1 MLGFRAR
8 AGRTRSERPI
18 RRRQYT
24 DEWVGLLVLLT
35 VAVFFAAAIEA
46 GVLHQWLQPPG
57 RLHILLPQTGVGGLS
72 PGADVEVVGIHA
84 GTVRS
89 VRLNTDGAM
98 YAVAEIDPQ
107 AEPFIRRDSRAT
119 ISLRYAVA
127 GAAYVSLSRGKG
139 EPMDWNYAVVPA
151 TTANNPVDLLT
162 ETIRDIQAKMT
173 PILANA
179 EDATGSLK
187 TILDDIRQG
196 KGSAGKLLT
205 EDTMIRS
212 AEQTLATLQSTVAK
226 LQPIENKASTVVT
239 HTDAVVRHTD
249 AVVGNLR
256 AITAD
261 LRAASPALPAI
272 TAHAAEASK
281 DLPALMLQARVTAN
295 ELQRLLAQL
304 RTLWYLGGSGAPKG
318 DPHRVPPSDIEP

>member
-1 MLGFRAR
+1 MLGLRTR
-8 AGRTRSERPI
+8 AGRAPSEPRPERPI

-24 DEWVGLLVLLT
+24 DEWVGLLVLLS

-46 GVLHQWLQPPG
+46 GLLHQWLQPPG
-57 RLHILLPQTGVGGLS
+57 RLRILLPQTGVGGLS

-89 VRLNTDGAM
+89 LRLNTDGAM
-98 YAVAEIDPQ
+98 YAVADIDPQ

-127 GAAYVSLSRGKG
+127 GAAYVSLSRGTA
-139 EPMDWNYAVVPA
+139 EPMDWDYAVVSA
-151 TTANNPVDLLT
+151 TTAHNPVDLLT

-187 TILDDIRQG
+187 IILDDIKQG
-196 KGSAGKLLT
+196 KGSAGQLLT
-205 EDTMIRS
+205 DDTMIRS
-212 AEQTLATLQSTVAK
+212 AEQTLATLQTTIAR
-226 LQPIENKASTVVT
+226 LQPIENKASTAVT
-239 HTDAVVRHTD
+239 HADAVVK
-249 AVVGNLR
+249 NLR
-256 AITAD
+256 AVTSD
-261 LRAASPALPAI
+261 LKAASPALPAI
-272 TAHAAEASK
+272 TAHAEEATN

-318 DPHRVPPSDIEP
+318 DPHRVPPSDVEP